1 MRILESKCEAHKLIA
16 RFNAQQTYVSG
27 AFEATWKLQENTL
40 QALLHKRGRSRSHF
54 DSFYRLSIDP
64 FSVSF

>member
-27 AFEATWKLQENTL
+27 AFEATWKVQ
-40 QALLHKRGRSRSHF
+40 
-54 DSFYRLSIDP
+54 
-64 FSVSF
+64 